1 MPEIWRAVAALCET
15 PRPEMASLAVAL
27 ELGALP
33 QASEYTELFV
43 FQLSPYASLYL
54 GAEGMLG
61 GAARDRVAGFW
72 RALGLTPPPEPD
84 HLATL
89 LAFYAGLSEHA
100 TQAPDALAQARW
112 QHTRQAFLT
121 EHLLSWLPVYLLSL
135 EQIAP
140 AFYQRW
146 ATLLCELLVQEAVT
160 VGPSDVLPL
169 AWRASPMLPDPRQ
182 DGADAWL
189 KGLLSPVQ
197 SGLILTRRD
206 LQRAARDLQ
215 LGSRIGERRFA
226 LQALLEQDAAGV
238 LAWLAQEAARQ
249 ARACQTQLDWW
260 PVIAATWGARA
271 DKTANL
277 LQELSLEA
285 K

>member
-1 MPEIWRAVAALCET
+1 MSEIWRALAALCET
-15 PRPEMASLAVAL
+15 PRPEMASLAAAL

-89 LAFYAGLSEHA
+89 LAFYAELSEHE
-100 TQAPDALAQARW
+100 TQAADALAQARW

-121 EHLLSWLPVYLLSL
+121 EHLLSWLPVYLLAL
-135 EQIAP
+135 QQIAP
-140 AFYQRW
+140 VFYQRW
-146 ATLLCELLVQEAVT
+146 AVLLRELLVQEAVT

-169 AWRASPMLPDPRQ
+169 AWRESPSLPDPRQ
-182 DGADAWL
+182 DGADAWR
-189 KGLLSPVQ
+189 KGLMSPVQ

-206 LQRAARDLQ
+206 LQRAARELQ

-226 LQALLEQDAAGV
+226 LQALLEQDAAGL
-238 LAWLAQEAARQ
+238 LAWLAQEATRQ
-249 ARACQTQLDWW
+249 SRAYQTQLGWW

-271 DKTANL
+271 DATAKL
-277 LQELSLEA
+277 LHALSLEA
-285 K
+285 M